1 MLHFDP
7 KEKGKFSISEF
18 DLALER
24 SRKSLR
30 TKPKQEPQKDQE
42 MYLSVL
48 DEEEQKHNYTT
59 SFGKQ
64 ALSTTVVLFS
74 LICGDALNWH

>member
-7 KEKGKFSISEF
+7 KEKGHFFISEF

-30 TKPKQEPQKDQE
+30 SKPKQEPQEDQE

-64 ALSTTVVLFS
+64 ALSNTVGTF
-74 LICGDALNWH
+74 ICVRGHELHWR